1 MRNRAYG
8 ALLTGAML
16 LLLGGC
22 TDENPALSPAETVAP
37 QPVPWAGVAV
47 VDENTVVV
55 RWRPSPSEGSQGF
68 RSYYLVL
75 QNMSRQAVVQ
85 RLEVTERR
93 PLYELR
99 FPRLNTGEL
108 YSLDIW
114 VRFKDNV
121 LSPAPRTLVFSP
133 SVRYREIAGEPI
145 RLYEQDAGAGLPKG
159 FAFNRGGAPAVLP
172 AASPG
177 MIELWDLNFE
187 IVDGVGYL
195 GSTAATAV
203 YAEDDSATA
212 AQRNK
217 AWRQRL
223 QRAARVGENV
233 LLDVESLET
242 LFLEAGLDTVGGRL
256 ERRMV
261 RIPDRLPSGKG
272 LVLIAW
278 SARDSTWAKVF
289 VKPGPGGE
297 LIQGTAPNRYVE
309 LEFAYQ
315 PSKMVPYALPRRAEA
330 ERRGWNMLPALQPV
344 VR

>member
-1 MRNRAYG
+1 
-8 ALLTGAML
+8 ML

-172 AASPG
+172 AANPG
-177 MIELWDLNFE
+177 MVELWDLNFE

-223 QRAARVGENV
+223 QRAAQVGENV

-272 LVLIAW
+272 TGADCLVGAGQHVGEGLRQTRSRRRAHPRDGAESVRGVGDRL
-278 SARDSTWAKVF
+278 SALED
-289 VKPGPGGE
+289 GPLCAAAPCRSGAAGME
-297 LIQGTAPNRYVE
+297 HVAGTA
-309 LEFAYQ
+309 AGC
-315 PSKMVPYALPRRAEA
+315 ALRMSNQAT
-330 ERRGWNMLPALQPV
+330 RGEQ
-344 VR
+344 

>member
-8 ALLTGAML
+8 ALLSGAML

-55 RWRPSPSEGSQGF
+55 RWRPSPSESSQGF
-68 RSYYLVL
+68 HSYYLVL
-75 QNMSRQAVVQ
+75 QNMSRQVVVQ
-85 RLEVTERR
+85 RLEITERR

-99 FPRLNTGEL
+99 FPQLNTGEL
-108 YSLDIW
+108 YALDIW

-121 LSPAPRTLVFSP
+121 LSPAPRTVVFSP
-133 SVRYREIAGEPI
+133 SMRYYEIAGEPI
-145 RLYEQDAGAGLPKG
+145 RLYEQDAGEGLPKG
-159 FAFNRGGAPAVLP
+159 FIFNRGGAPAVLP
-172 AASPG
+172 AANPG

-187 IVDGVGYL
+187 IVDGQGYL
-195 GSTAATAV
+195 GSTAATSV

-212 AQRNK
+212 AQQNK

-223 QRAARVGENV
+223 QRSALVGERV
-233 LLDVESLET
+233 VQDVESLET

-256 ERRMV
+256 EHRMV
-261 RIPDRLPSGKG
+261 PIPERLPSGKG

-289 VKPGPGGE
+289 VKPGPEGE
-297 LIQGTAPNRYVE
+297 LIRGTAPNRYVE
-309 LEFAYQ
+309 LEIALQ

-330 ERRGWNMLPALQPV
+330 EPRSWNRLPVLQPALQ
-344 VR
+344 